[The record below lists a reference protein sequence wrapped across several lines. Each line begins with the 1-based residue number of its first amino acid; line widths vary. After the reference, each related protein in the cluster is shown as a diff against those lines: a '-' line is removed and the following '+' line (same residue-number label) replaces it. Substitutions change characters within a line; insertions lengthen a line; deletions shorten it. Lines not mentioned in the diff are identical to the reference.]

1 LRDNR
6 DVSIPVQYL
15 DSVCGGH
22 ARIFADGDGASALGD
37 SLISSIPSRG
47 KALWRDDRAAQLVEF
62 AVSLPLLVVF
72 VVGIFD
78 FSNAFTLKQKLTNIA
93 RDGARIAAADPSS
106 DLISPLV
113 STTNPNGLPASI
125 SDAIQA
131 IANDM
136 APPNNINNC
145 GLGVGSTYTTG
156 NVEWTFTANTG
167 CTLTVVINR
176 AYYYPANT
184 TNVVANAN
192 CTPTAPATGQLAVV
206 ATCVSIEYTYPW
218 YFGRVAGLVGGTAT
232 LPTQVVGTA
241 VAVDE

>member
-1 LRDNR
+1 
-6 DVSIPVQYL
+6 
-15 DSVCGGH
+15 
-22 ARIFADGDGASALGD
+22 
-37 SLISSIPSRG
+37 LISLIPSRV
-47 KALWRDDRAAQLVEF
+47 KALWRDERAAQLVEF

-93 RDGARIAAADPSS
+93 RDAARIAAADPSS

-131 IANDM
+131 VANDM

-145 GLGVGSTYTTG
+145 GLGVGTIYTTG
-156 NVEWTFTANTG
+156 NVEWTFTAQTTSPP
-167 CTLTVVINR
+167 CMLTVIINR

-184 TNVVANAN
+184 TNVVASAS
-192 CTPTAPATGQLAVV
+192 CTPTAPANGQTAVV

-241 VAVDE
+241 VAIDE